1 MYLRTKFSMPV
12 LSENLIKAQKKC
24 RPKLNMKLPSQQTS
38 LAIHTI
44 FSSAMLPKGKHSA
57 EKLIE
62 YSFFLS
68 FCVSPKIRYTKLI
81 IFFGLE
87 TVRKNKS

>member
-1 MYLRTKFSMPV
+1 MYLRIKFSMPV
-12 LSENLIKAQKKC
+12 LSENLIKAKKKC

-62 YSFFLS
+62 YSFFYFLLC
-68 FCVSPKIRYTKLI
+68 FTKDTIHKVDYFLW
-81 IFFGLE
+81 F
-87 TVRKNKS
+87 RNC